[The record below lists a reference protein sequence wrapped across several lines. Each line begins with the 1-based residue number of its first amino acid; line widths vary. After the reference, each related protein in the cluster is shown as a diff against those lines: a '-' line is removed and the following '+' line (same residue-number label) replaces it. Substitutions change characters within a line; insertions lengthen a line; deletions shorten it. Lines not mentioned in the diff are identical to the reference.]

1 MDGGLARRFL
11 ATTRAGAGASR
22 YTCAMPQSLN
32 QLEERLQYRFHD
44 AELLCQA
51 LTHRSHSAANN
62 ERLEF
67 LGDSILNCSVA
78 AILFRRYGKLDEG
91 DLSRVRANLVKQQSL
106 YEIAQTLGVSD
117 FLRLGEGELKSGGF
131 RRPSILADTLEA
143 LFGAMYLDGGFE
155 AAYAAIERLYTP
167 VLEHV
172 DPKTLGKDAK
182 TLLQEYLQG
191 HKIALPQYTVIAT
204 HGAAHNQQFEVECT
218 VPKLD
223 IKVGGSG
230 ASRRAAEQAAAKK
243 ALEEVQKMPALAKP
257 KAEKSAK
264 AAKKRAAKAAASEAK
279 KAGHVTS
286 LPQGESKDTKDA
298 REVKDIKEAREPKD
312 ARDAAAGSASAPA
325 MTASSSHGA
334 ARSAA
339 TPAEKSAE
347 KPAEKSAEK
356 AAEKPA
362 EKADAAKQPPAAA

>member
-1 MDGGLARRFL
+1 M
-11 ATTRAGAGASR
+11 S
-22 YTCAMPQSLN
+22 QSLN

-143 LFGAMYLDGGFE
+143 LFGAMYLDGGFY

-279 KAGHVTS
+279 KAGQMSTA
-286 LPQGESKDTKDA
+286 QAG
-298 REVKDIKEAREPKD
+298 EAREPKD
-312 ARDAAAGSASAPA
+312 AKDTKDVKEPKDTRDAAAGSGSVPA
-325 MTASSSHGA
+325 MTASVSNGSARPAAVPVDKGA
-334 ARSAA
+334 DK
-339 TPAEKSAE
+339 TAEKT
-347 KPAEKSAEK
+347 
-356 AAEKPA
+356 
-362 EKADAAKQPPAAA
+362 DAAKQPPAAA